1 MANLLQTPAVV
12 TEAALVRGICLESF
26 YDFVQ
31 VFWHEVVPEAPV
43 WNWHIRYLC
52 DEFQKD
58 AERVFAGK
66 PKRHDTIINI
76 SPGST
81 KSTVLALWPRR
92 GFMPGCRRPGGWR
105 PATPNN

>member
-12 TEAALVRGICLESF
+12 TEAALVRSICLESF

-52 DEFQKD
+52 DEFQRD

-66 PKRHDTIINI
+66 PKQHDTIINI
-76 SPGST
+76 SPVSYT
-81 KSTVLALWPRR
+81 HLRAHET
-92 GFMPGCRRPGGWR
+92 
-105 PATPNN
+105 